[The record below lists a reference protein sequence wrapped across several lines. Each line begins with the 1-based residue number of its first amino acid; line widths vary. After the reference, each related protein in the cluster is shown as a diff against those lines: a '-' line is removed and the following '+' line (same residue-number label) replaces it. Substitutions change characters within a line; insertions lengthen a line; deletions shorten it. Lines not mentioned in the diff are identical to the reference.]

1 MGIFDTISG
10 AIGEAVRQRRATAP
24 GEQPD
29 QASASG
35 IPGAFSNIL
44 AGAGYS
50 NLSVIVQ
57 RLSAGGLQE
66 EVASWLGS
74 GSNLPVSAEQLRSA
88 LGNQEVQRIAQQFGL
103 PTDRILQILSQ
114 NLPAAV
120 DQASPN
126 GKLEQPDQ
134 GTQ

>member
-10 AIGEAVRQRRATAP
+10 AIGEAMRQRRATAP

-35 IPGAFSNIL
+35 FPGGFSNLL
-44 AGAGYS
+44 AGAGYG

-103 PTDRILQILSQ
+103 PADRILQILSQ
-114 NLPAAV
+114 HLPAAV